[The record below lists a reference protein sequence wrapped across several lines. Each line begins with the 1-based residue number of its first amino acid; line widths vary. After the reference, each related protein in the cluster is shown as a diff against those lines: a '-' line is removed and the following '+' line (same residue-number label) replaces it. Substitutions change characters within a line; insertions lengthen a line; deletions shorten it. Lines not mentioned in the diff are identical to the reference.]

1 MTRQQRVTIEK
12 YKKKDKAKK
21 LGRWSGKR
29 KGRSSKKDK
38 AKNKSDREWD
48 Y

>member
-1 MTRQQRVTIEK
+1 MGKSRADNYSDTS
-12 YKKKDKAKK
+12 KD
-21 LGRWSGKR
+21 R

-38 AKNKSDREWD
+38 AKNKQERLND

>member
-1 MTRQQRVTIEK
+1 MFPT
-12 YKKKDKAKK
+12 KKELKKGASKHDKFSDTSKD
-21 LGRWSGKR
+21 R

-38 AKNKSDREWD
+38 YRNKSTREFF